1 VTALESVQAFVEA
14 ALTADGE
21 RAGALALPDA
31 RWTTPKGMTYP
42 LRDVLLKVAPPED
55 YPDLAVEREGHR
67 FEEVAPGRVLVLYDT
82 VYRWKDEEA
91 LVNRVPS
98 GYVVNV
104 RDGLV
109 ADVRAFLDA
118 DKAQTAAREG
128 EAEATIA

>member
-1 VTALESVQAFVEA
+1 
-14 ALTADGE
+14 
-21 RAGALALPDA
+21 
-31 RWTTPKGMTYP
+31 
-42 LRDVLLKVAPPED
+42 
-55 YPDLAVEREGHR
+55 
-67 FEEVAPGRVLVLYDT
+67 
-82 VYRWKDEEA
+82 
-91 LVNRVPS
+91 VPS